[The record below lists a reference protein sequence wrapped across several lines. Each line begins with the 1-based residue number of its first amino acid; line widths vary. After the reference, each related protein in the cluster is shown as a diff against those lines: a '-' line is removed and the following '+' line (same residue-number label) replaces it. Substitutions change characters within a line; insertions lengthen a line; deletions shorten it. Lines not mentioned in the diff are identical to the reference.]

1 MKSEFALAFNQI
13 CSEYN
18 LPREVVLDA
27 IRAALVTAYRRD
39 SKVPPTQ
46 NVSAEINLN
55 TGLARIYIEKDI
67 VESVD
72 DPITQITLR
81 RARRIKPD
89 VELEGTVMVDETPK
103 DFGRIA
109 AQTAKQVITQRL
121 REAERESQFNRFSR
135 QENEIIIGTVQSVT
149 PRGVTLHLERTEEAH
164 MPRREQIPGER
175 YVLHQKIRAYVLQVR
190 RTSRGPN
197 IIVSRSHPLMLRR
210 LLELEVPEVRA
221 GQVEINAVAREAG
234 TRAKIAVS
242 ATQTGIDPVG
252 ACVGMRGIRI
262 QTISREL
269 HDERI
274 DVLEYSEDPATFIS
288 NALSVPVILC
298 VTLDENNPNGR
309 TASVVVLDQ
318 HLSLA
323 IGRSG
328 QNARLAAKLTNWR
341 VDIQGAT
348 EAGFWAL
355 EQINK
360 TPELLDDLRSQA
372 ALLPKLASVMRSHEE
387 DRYPYTDEERRLIGR
402 TVKAIREAAIA
413 RRDAERP
420 GAQQA
425 RERRHAQRRVEA
437 ARVEAKREARER
449 VPKAAYNTPLS
460 ELELAPKL
468 YSNLISDG
476 LSNVGELMERM
487 ALGDE
492 ALLML
497 NGVGVKALSD
507 IKASIESNGWE
518 LRTLE
523 AEEQE
528 AEAAPEVEA
537 VEEVEELVEELIAEE
552 PEPVVA
558 EEAEVPE
565 AEKVVQPVAEAVAE
579 AEPVAVDEAPA
590 AEAPAPEVVEA
601 AELEVEP
608 EPETLEAEPEALETE
623 PEAPE
628 AKLTEEEEEEELPV
642 IELVTEKTE
651 EEEDGVF
658 ADLVDDYTEVLSKD
672 EYIYDDRPF
681 VEEEEEEEKKSSGK
695 KARRRAVFYDEETG
709 ETYVI
714 HKHRHGDEEAWDE
727 YTGDY

>member
-46 NVSAEINLN
+46 NVAAEINLK

-72 DPITQITLR
+72 DPITQISLKK
-81 RARRIKPD
+81 ALRIKPD

-135 QENEIIIGTVQSVT
+135 QENEIIIGTVQSVS
-149 PRGVTLHLERTEEAH
+149 PRGVTLHLERTEEAQ

-210 LLELEVPEVRA
+210 MLELEVPEVRA

-242 ATQTGIDPVG
+242 TNQSGIDPVG

-288 NALSVPVILC
+288 NALSLPIILC
-298 VTLDENNPNGR
+298 VTLDENNTNGR

-341 VDIQGAT
+341 IDIQGAT

-360 TPELLDDLRSQA
+360 TPQLLDDLHNRAS
-372 ALLPKLASVMRSHEE
+372 LLPKLASVMRSHEE
-387 DRYPYTDEERRLIGR
+387 DRYPYTDEERRLIGE
-402 TVKAIREAAIA
+402 TVKAIRKVAIA

-425 RERRHAQRRVEA
+425 RERRHAQERVEE

-449 VPKAAYNTPLS
+449 VPKAAYNTPLD
-460 ELELAPKL
+460 ELDLGSKI
-468 YSNLISDG
+468 YSNLINDG

-497 NGVGVKALSD
+497 NGVGIKALND
-507 IKASIESNGWE
+507 IKEAIKSSDWE
-518 LRTLE
+518 LRTREEEEGVEAAETEVVEEVEALVEDLLPEEPEPAVEEEAEGVLEPVAEEAAVADTEVAAAPETAAAPEMAAPEEAVAEIE
-523 AEEQE
+523 AEEITE
-528 AEAAPEVEA
+528 TGEPEA
-537 VEEVEELVEELIAEE
+537 VEE
-552 PEPVVA
+552 
-558 EEAEVPE
+558 
-565 AEKVVQPVAEAVAE
+565 
-579 AEPVAVDEAPA
+579 
-590 AEAPAPEVVEA
+590 
-601 AELEVEP
+601 
-608 EPETLEAEPEALETE
+608 
-623 PEAPE
+623 
-628 AKLTEEEEEEELPV
+628 EEEDELPV
-642 IELVTEKTE
+642 IELVTEQTE
-651 EEEDGVF
+651 EEEEEGVF

-672 EYIYDDRPF
+672 EYVYDDRGF
-681 VEEEEEEEKKSSGK
+681 VEEEEEEDKKSSGK

-709 ETYVI
+709 ETFVV
-714 HKHRHGDEEAWDE
+714 HKHRHDDDEAWDE
-727 YTGDY
+727 FGGDY

>member
-39 SKVPPTQ
+39 SKVSPTQ
-46 NVSAEINLN
+46 NVSAEINLS
-55 TGLARIYIEKDI
+55 TGLARIHIEKEI

-72 DPITQITLR
+72 DPIAQISLKK
-81 RARRIKPD
+81 ARRIKPD
-89 VELEGTVMVDETPK
+89 VELEETVMVDDTPK

-135 QENEIIIGTVQSVT
+135 QENEIIIGTVQSVS

-360 TPELLDDLRSQA
+360 TPELLDDLGNRA

-387 DRYPYTDEERRLIGR
+387 DRYPYTDEERRLIGE
-402 TVKAIREAAIA
+402 TVKSIREVAIA

-460 ELELAPKL
+460 ELELAPKI

-497 NGVGVKALSD
+497 NGVGVKALGD
-507 IKASIESNGWE
+507 IKEGIAASGWE
-518 LRTLE
+518 LRSIEEEERE
-523 AEEQE
+523 AVE
-528 AEAAPEVEA
+528 APELET
-537 VEEVEELVEELIAEE
+537 VEEVEELVEDLMPAETELAVEE
-552 PEPVVA
+552 EEEAPEVEPVVEPA
-558 EEAEVPE
+558 VEEEV
-565 AEKVVQPVAEAVAE
+565 VA
-579 AEPVAVDEAPA
+579 
-590 AEAPAPEVVEA
+590 VEA
-601 AELEVEP
+601 AEPEAVEKEEAAEPADVEAVVEEAVEP
-608 EPETLEAEPEALETE
+608 EPEVVEPEAVE
-623 PEAPE
+623 
-628 AKLTEEEEEEELPV
+628 EEEEEEELPV

-651 EEEDGVF
+651 EEEDDVF

-672 EYIYDDRPF
+672 EYVYDERPF
-681 VEEEEEEEKKSSGK
+681 IDEEEDEEEKTSGK

-709 ETYVI
+709 ETFVV
-714 HKHRHGDEEAWDE
+714 HKHRHDDEEAWDE
-727 YTGDY
+727 YGDY

>member
-46 NVSAEINLN
+46 NVAAEINLN

-72 DPITQITLR
+72 DPITQISLKK
-81 RARRIKPD
+81 ALRIKPD

-135 QENEIIIGTVQSVT
+135 QENEIIIGTVQSVS
-149 PRGVTLHLERTEEAH
+149 PRGVTLHLERTEEAQ

-210 LLELEVPEVRA
+210 MLELEVPEVRA

-242 ATQTGIDPVG
+242 TNQSGIDPVG

-288 NALSVPVILC
+288 NALSLPIILC
-298 VTLDENNPNGR
+298 VTLDENNTNGR

-341 VDIQGAT
+341 IDIQGAT

-360 TPELLDDLRSQA
+360 TPQLLDDLHNRAS
-372 ALLPKLASVMRSHEE
+372 LLPKLASVMRSHEE
-387 DRYPYTDEERRLIGR
+387 DRYPYTDEERRLIGE
-402 TVKAIREAAIA
+402 TVKAIRKVAIA

-425 RERRHAQRRVEA
+425 RERRHAQERVEE

-449 VPKAAYNTPLS
+449 VPKAAYNTPLD
-460 ELELAPKL
+460 ELDLGSKI
-468 YSNLISDG
+468 YSNLINDG

-497 NGVGVKALSD
+497 NGVGIKALND
-507 IKASIESNGWE
+507 IKEAIKSSDWE
-518 LRTLE
+518 LRTREEEEGVEAAETEVVEEVEALVEDLLPEEPEPAVEEEAEGVLEPVAEEAAVADTEVAAAPETAAAPEMAAPEEAVAEIE
-523 AEEQE
+523 AEEITE
-528 AEAAPEVEA
+528 TGEPEA
-537 VEEVEELVEELIAEE
+537 VEE
-552 PEPVVA
+552 
-558 EEAEVPE
+558 
-565 AEKVVQPVAEAVAE
+565 
-579 AEPVAVDEAPA
+579 
-590 AEAPAPEVVEA
+590 
-601 AELEVEP
+601 
-608 EPETLEAEPEALETE
+608 
-623 PEAPE
+623 
-628 AKLTEEEEEEELPV
+628 EEEDELPV
-642 IELVTEKTE
+642 IELVTEQTE
-651 EEEDGVF
+651 EEEEEGVF

-672 EYIYDDRPF
+672 EYVYDDRGF
-681 VEEEEEEEKKSSGK
+681 VEEEEEEDKKSSGK

-709 ETYVI
+709 ETFVV
-714 HKHRHGDEEAWDE
+714 HKHRHDDDEAWDE
-727 YTGDY
+727 FGGDY